1 MTGRGETGLFG
12 GLPDSARLWIF
23 GVGRSL
29 SGEEEARLLGSVAAF
44 LGGWKAH
51 GRPLAA
57 LHEWVGGRFLLVA
70 VDDRTVSPSGCS
82 IDALVG
88 RLRAL
93 EAEFGTEIVGGAPVW
108 YRSGGTGG
116 VIERVSRP
124 VFRDRAR
131 AGLVTGETVVFDL
144 SLERVGELRLGH
156 FERLARESWHR
167 RYLAPRAPEAA
178 PRR

>member
-1 MTGRGETGLFG
+1 MTGPGGAGLFG

-29 SGEEEARLLGSVAAF
+29 SGAEEARLLESVAAF

-51 GRPLAA
+51 GRRLAA

-70 VDDRTVSPSGCS
+70 VDDRAVPPSGCS

-88 RLRAL
+88 RLRGL

-116 VIERVSRP
+116 AIERVSRP

-144 SLERVGELRLGH
+144 SLERVGELRAGR
-156 FERLARESWHR
+156 FERPVGESWHR
-167 RYLAPRAPEAA
+167 RYLAPRVPEAA
-178 PRR
+178 PLR

>member
-1 MTGRGETGLFG
+1 MTGPLGAGLFG
-12 GLPDSARLWIF
+12 GLPESARLWIF

-51 GRPLAA
+51 GHPLAA

-70 VDDRTVSPSGCS
+70 VDDRTVPPSGCS

-88 RLRAL
+88 RLRTL

-116 VIERVSRP
+116 AIERVSRP

-144 SLERVGELRLGH
+144 SLERVGELRAGR
-156 FERLARESWHR
+156 FERPARESWHR

-178 PRR
+178 PLR

>member
-1 MTGRGETGLFG
+1 MTGPRGAGLFG

-23 GVGRSL
+23 GVGRTL
-29 SGEEEARLLGSVAAF
+29 SGDEEARLLGSVTAF

-57 LHEWVGGRFLLVA
+57 LHEWVGDRFLLVA
-70 VDDRTVSPSGCS
+70 VDERAVPPSGCS

-88 RLRAL
+88 QLRAL
-93 EAEFGTEIVGGAPVW
+93 EAELGTEIVGGAPVW

-116 VIERVSRP
+116 AIERVSRP

-131 AGLVTGETVVFDL
+131 AGHITGETIVFDL
-144 SLERVGELRLGH
+144 SLERVGELRAGR
-156 FERLARESWHR
+156 FERPARESWHR
-167 RYLAPRAPEAA
+167 RYLAPRTPEAA
-178 PRR
+178 PLR